1 MIEQFKIGDDF
12 QKFGKNGFDTVVGSF
27 GEVNKGFQAIAAEWT
42 DYSKKAFEDST
53 NAFEQLIGAKS
64 VEQAVEI
71 QSKYV
76 KNAYEAHVAEM
87 TKLGEMYAGLMQSA
101 FRTHVR

>member
-12 QKFGKNGFDTVVGSF
+12 QKFGKDGYEAVVGSF

-53 NAFEQLIGAKS
+53 SAFEQLIGAKS

-87 TKLGEMYAGLMQSA
+87 TKLGEMYASVVQSA
-101 FRTHVR
+101 FKPHAR

>member
-42 DYSKKAFEDST
+42 DYSKKAFEDLT

-76 KNAYEAHVAEM
+76 KKAYEAHIAEL